1 MPEPTTT
8 TAAAI
13 ASYTAASLTVPVL
26 TAFGIPLGLRPEVL
40 AAGFGGALAALG
52 LLNSVPATGDTWHH
66 LVKDT
71 GKRIMF
77 AVLSSLTA
85 GYLAPLV
92 FALLPSQV
100 QTVEGVFLG
109 VSFAVGCGAQRVLL
123 GMLTKVGAQPSK
135 EGDR

>member
-1 MPEPTTT
+1 MSEPST
-8 TAAAI
+8 I
-13 ASYTAASLTVPVL
+13 AVVAGYSAASLTLPVL

-52 LLNSVPATGDTWHH
+52 LLNSVPATGDTWRH

-85 GYLAPLV
+85 GYLAPV
-92 FALLPSQV
+92 CFAMLPAQI
-100 QTVEGVFLG
+100 QAYEGVYLG
-109 VSFAVGCGAQRVLL
+109 MAFAVGVGAQRGLL
-123 GMLTKVGAQPSK
+123 GMLARAGIKSDASK
-135 EGDR
+135 EDDK